1 MKMKNIQYLSSQ
13 GSPGPMGPPGFPGAR
28 GEIGFRG
35 PPVSLISRK
44 FLFNINFDMIRAS
57 VHAPHQH
64 HCH

>member
-35 PPVSLISRK
+35 PPVSLIFKKVFIQYK
-44 FLFNINFDMIRAS
+44 F
-57 VHAPHQH
+57 
-64 HCH
+64 